1 MVRTFQNCTT
11 PTLKL
16 SYKIKCTIPSAKLV
30 GVQNREIRK
39 IFFQLK
45 FLPLRYVGA
54 DAKRSCMQA
63 T

>member
-1 MVRTFQNCTT
+1 MVKTFQNCTT
-11 PTLKL
+11 PTITL
-16 SYKIKCTIPSAKLV
+16 SCTITCTIPSTKLA
-30 GVQNREIRK
+30 GGQNRQIRK